1 MACSLTYDDDLAR
14 IRIEAD
20 SLCVT
25 GTAAVV
31 DTFSRS
37 VTGGWSSADT
47 GQSWTVTGGS
57 TSDYDVTG
65 GVGRHNN
72 VNEAVNHWATLNTGA
87 NDCDFSI
94 SFASNKLA
102 AGNVQVVETLGRLI
116 NLDNFYAL
124 RVLILTN
131 ATMTLELR
139 RRVAAVETAI
149 DSATTTL
156 THVAGTFY
164 RARLSV
170 QGTTVRARV
179 WAVTDTEPTTW
190 DLEVTDTS
198 LTTGT
203 MIGLRTVLASGTSNE
218 PVIFSFDNLGTAVAD
233 YAVVDR
239 TTNGVTYTTV
249 RGASEVG
256 VTTGC
261 ELEQIVDDY
270 EFPVGQLITY
280 RVRSYSDQDVLAA
293 TTTCQIT
300 VDLDQVWFK
309 SIGRPFLN
317 QAIRCVGNPSP
328 IVRRA
333 RNGIFPIVSRSFPV
347 AVTDLRGSRE
357 LTQIVVTRTTQERND
372 LDLLFASGDP
382 IFIHTPANYPLPTM
396 YAVVGDTSE
405 ERPVLNRLCDDDWR
419 RWEVP
424 LVEVAAPGP
433 DVVGSTSTWQTVVN
447 TYATW
452 ADVLLAHSTWAS
464 VLELIGDGSEV
475 IVP

>member
-1 MACSLTYDDDLAR
+1 
-14 IRIEAD
+14 
-20 SLCVT
+20 
-25 GTAAVV
+25 
-31 DTFSRS
+31 
-37 VTGGWSSADT
+37 
-47 GQSWTVTGGS
+47 
-57 TSDYDVTG
+57 
-65 GVGRHNN
+65 
-72 VNEAVNHWATLNTGA
+72 
-87 NDCDFSI
+87 
-94 SFASNKLA
+94 
-102 AGNVQVVETLGRLI
+102 
-116 NLDNFYAL
+116 
-124 RVLILTN
+124 
-131 ATMTLELR
+131 
-139 RRVAAVETAI
+139 
-149 DSATTTL
+149 
-156 THVAGTFY
+156 
-164 RARLSV
+164 
-170 QGTTVRARV
+170 
-179 WAVTDTEPTTW
+179 
-190 DLEVTDTS
+190 
-198 LTTGT
+198 
-203 MIGLRTVLASGTSNE
+203 
-218 PVIFSFDNLGTAVAD
+218 VAD